1 MNDSTPAA
9 AHKSDFRFSHKLRV
23 RWAEVDMQKIVFNAH
38 YLMYCD
44 TAITDYWRTLA
55 MPYDDAMAQLGGE
68 LFVKKASLEFHGAAH
83 CDDQLEVALKCSRI
97 GNSSMGFTGA
107 IFRGEQLLV
116 TAEIVYVFA
125 DAVTRRPRS
134 VPDGLRKMIEDY
146 EAGLPV
152 VTLKTGSWL
161 DLGEDALDVRIEV
174 FVDEQGIPLALE
186 TDLEDASALHAVAY
200 NGIGQV
206 VATGRLLASEAGRAK
221 VGRMAVKRVLRGA
234 GQGTGVLRALQAEAR
249 RRGDR
254 EVMLHAQCSAQGFYE
269 SMGYQVRGE
278 VFQEDGLAHVEM
290 LLVL

>member
-1 MNDSTPAA
+1 MNDNNSVTAQ
-9 AHKSDFRFSHKLRV
+9 KSDFRFSHKLRV

-44 TAITDYWRTLA
+44 TAITEYWRTLA
-55 MPYDDAMAQLGGE
+55 LPYDDAMTALGGE
-68 LFVKKASLEFHGAAH
+68 LYVKKASLLYQGSAR

-97 GNSSMGFTGA
+97 GNSSMGFIAA
-107 IFRGEQLLV
+107 IFRAEELLV

-125 DAVTRRPRS
+125 DPVTRRPRQ
-134 VPDGLRKMIEDY
+134 VPDGLRQMIEDY
-146 EAGLPV
+146 EAGRPV

-161 DLGEDALDVRIEV
+161 ELGEDALDVRIEV

-206 VATGRLLASEAGRAK
+206 VATGRLLPSEAGRAK

-234 GQGTGVLRALQAEAR
+234 GQGASVLRALQAEAR

>member
-1 MNDSTPAA
+1 MNDNTAVTA
-9 AHKSDFRFSHKLRV
+9 QKSDFRFSHKLRV

-44 TAITDYWRTLA
+44 TAITEYWRTLA
-55 MPYDDAMAQLGGE
+55 FPYDDAMEQLGGE
-68 LFVKKASLEFHGAAH
+68 LFVKKASLEYQGSAR
-83 CDDQLEVALKCSRI
+83 CDDLLDVALKCYRI
-97 GNSSMGFTGA
+97 GNSSMGFHAA
-107 IFRGEQLLV
+107 IFRGDELLV

-125 DAVTRRPRS
+125 DPVTRRSRP

-146 EAGLPV
+146 EAGRSV

-161 DLGEDALDVRIEV
+161 ELGEDALDVRIEV

-206 VATGRLLASEAGRAK
+206 VATGRLLPSLGGRAK

-269 SMGYQVRGE
+269 SMGYQVCGE

>member
-1 MNDSTPAA
+1 MNDSTPAVPQ
-9 AHKSDFRFSHKLRV
+9 KSNFRFLHKLRV

-55 MPYDDAMAQLGGE
+55 LPYEEAMAKFGGD
-68 LFVKKASLEFHGAAH
+68 LFVKKASLEYHGSAR
-83 CDDQLEVALKCSRI
+83 CDDQLEIALKCSRL
-97 GNSSMGFTGA
+97 GSSSMGFTGA
-107 IFRGEQLLV
+107 IFRGDELLV
-116 TAEIVYVFA
+116 TADIVYVFA
-125 DAVTRRPRS
+125 DAASRRPRA
-134 VPDGLRKMIEDY
+134 VPEGLRKVLEDF
-146 EAGLPV
+146 EAGRPV

-161 DLGEDALDVRIEV
+161 ELGEDALDVRIEV
-174 FVDEQGIPLALE
+174 FVDEQGIPLELE

-206 VATGRLLASEAGRAK
+206 VATGRLMPSKAGQAK
-221 VGRMAVKRVLRGA
+221 IGRMAVKRVLRGA

-254 EVMLHAQCSAQGFYE
+254 EVVLHAQCSAQGFYE

>member
-1 MNDSTPAA
+1 MNDSTPAVPQ
-9 AHKSDFRFSHKLRV
+9 KSNFRFSHKLRV

-55 MPYDDAMAQLGGE
+55 LPYEEAMAKFGGD
-68 LFVKKASLEFHGAAH
+68 LFVKKASLEYHGSAR
-83 CDDQLEVALKCSRI
+83 CDDQLEIALKCSRL
-97 GNSSMGFTGA
+97 GSSSMGFTGA
-107 IFRGEQLLV
+107 IFRGDELLV
-116 TAEIVYVFA
+116 TADIVYVFA
-125 DAVTRRPRS
+125 DAASRRPRA
-134 VPDGLRKMIEDY
+134 VPEGLRKVLEDF
-146 EAGLPV
+146 EAGRPV

-161 DLGEDALDVRIEV
+161 ELGEDALDVRIEV
-174 FVDEQGIPLALE
+174 FVDEQGIPLELE

-206 VATGRLLASEAGRAK
+206 VATGRLLPSKAGQAK
-221 VGRMAVKRVLRGA
+221 IGRMAVKRVLRGA
-234 GQGTGVLRALQAEAR
+234 GQGAGVLLALQAEAR
-249 RRGDR
+249 KRGDR
-254 EVMLHAQCSAQGFYE
+254 EVVLHAQCSAQGFYE

>member
-1 MNDSTPAA
+1 MNDNTSVTAQ
-9 AHKSDFRFSHKLRV
+9 KSDFRFSHKLRV

-38 YLMYCD
+38 YLMYLD

-55 MPYDDAMAQLGGE
+55 MPYDDAMVQLGGE
-68 LFVKKASLEFHGAAH
+68 LFVKKASLEYHGSAR

-107 IFRGEQLLV
+107 IFRGEELLV
-116 TAEIVYVFA
+116 TAGIVYVFA
-125 DAVTRRPRS
+125 DAMTRRPRA

-146 EAGLPV
+146 EAGRPV

-161 DLGEDALDVRIEV
+161 DLGDDALDVRIEV

-186 TDLEDASALHAVAY
+186 TDHEDVSALHAVAY

-206 VATGRLLASEAGRAK
+206 VATGRLLPSEAGRSK
-221 VGRMAVKRVLRGA
+221 IGRMAVKRVLRGA
-234 GQGTGVLRALQAEAR
+234 GQGAGVLRALQAEAR

-254 EVMLHAQCSAQGFYE
+254 ELVLHAQCSAQGFYE
-269 SMGYQVRGE
+269 SLGFQARGE
-278 VFQEDGLAHVEM
+278 VFEEAGLAHIEM
-290 LLVL
+290 VLAL

>member
-1 MNDSTPAA
+1 
-9 AHKSDFRFSHKLRV
+9 
-23 RWAEVDMQKIVFNAH
+23 
-38 YLMYCD
+38 
-44 TAITDYWRTLA
+44 
-55 MPYDDAMAQLGGE
+55 MAQLGGE

-161 DLGEDALDVRIEV
+161 ELGEDALDVRIEV

>member
-1 MNDSTPAA
+1 MNDSTPAVPQ
-9 AHKSDFRFSHKLRV
+9 KSNFRFSHKLRV

-55 MPYDDAMAQLGGE
+55 LPYEEAMAKFGGD
-68 LFVKKASLEFHGAAH
+68 LFVKKASLEYHGSAR
-83 CDDQLEVALKCSRI
+83 CDDQIEIALKCSRL
-97 GNSSMGFTGA
+97 GSSSMGFTGA
-107 IFRGEQLLV
+107 IFRSDELLV
-116 TAEIVYVFA
+116 TADIVYVFA
-125 DAVTRRPRS
+125 DAASRRPRA
-134 VPDGLRKMIEDY
+134 VPEGLRKVLEDF
-146 EAGLPV
+146 EAGRPV

-161 DLGEDALDVRIEV
+161 ELGEDALDVRIEV
-174 FVDEQGIPLALE
+174 FVDEQGIPLELE

-206 VATGRLLASEAGRAK
+206 VATGRLMPSKAGQAK
-221 VGRMAVKRVLRGA
+221 IGRMAVKRVLRGA
-234 GQGTGVLRALQAEAR
+234 GQGAGVLLALQAEAR

-254 EVMLHAQCSAQGFYE
+254 EVVLHAQCSAQGFYE

>member
-68 LFVKKASLEFHGAAH
+68 LFVKKASLEFHGSAH

-107 IFRGEQLLV
+107 IFRGEELLV

-161 DLGEDALDVRIEV
+161 DLGEDALDMRIEV

-278 VFQEDGLAHVEM
+278 VFQEDGMAHVEM